1 MKFNFLILLVSAL
14 VPLIIGFI
22 WYGPLF
28 KNAWM
33 KQMGFTEES
42 MKGANMPLIFG
53 LCYVLGLAISAGL
66 MPVVVHQM
74 GIFSTLAGEPGFNEK
89 TGEAFSS
96 FLTLMEQYGDR
107 FRDFKHGTLH
117 GGLTGFFIAMPI
129 LAIQAM
135 FERKSFKY
143 IAINSG
149 YWIITLAIM
158 GGIICQWL

>member
-1 MKFNFLILLVSAL
+1 MKFNFLILFVSAL
-14 VPLIIGFI
+14 VPLITGFI

-28 KNAWM
+28 KNTWM
-33 KQMGFTEES
+33 KEMNFTEES

-53 LCYVLGLAISAGL
+53 LCYVLGLVISAGL
-66 MPVVVHQM
+66 MPAVVHQM
-74 GIFSTLAGEPGFNEK
+74 GIYSTLVNEPGFAEG
-89 TGEAFSS
+89 TGEAFTIFGSI
-96 FLTLMEQYGDR
+96 MEKYGNN
-107 FRDFKHGTLH
+107 FRNFKHGLLH

-149 YWIITLAIM
+149 YWILTLAIM

>member
-1 MKFNFLILLVSAL
+1 MKFNFLILFITAL

-33 KQMGFTEES
+33 KEIGFTENS

-53 LCYVLGLAISAGL
+53 LTYFMGLLISSSL
-66 MPVVVHQM
+66 IPLVVHQM

-89 TGEAFSS
+89 TGEAFQTFIS
-96 FLTLMEQYGDR
+96 LMETYGGR
-107 FRDFKHGTLH
+107 FRTFKHGAFH
-117 GGLTGFFIAMPI
+117 GILVSLFMAMPLI
-129 LAIQAM
+129 TIKSL

-143 IAINSG
+143 IALHSG
-149 YWIITLAIM
+149 YWIVCLAIM
-158 GGIICQWL
+158 GGIICQWI